1 MHFTHVDSWQAF
13 YYTWYGSQPVNGQWR
28 HWGIDTRPEG
38 GVYDPTHGDLPTDF
52 YPDLGPYSSTSTDTL
67 TKHMSWLTEAGIG
80 TIIVSWWGKGSYEDK
95 NIWNI
100 LNAADDW
107 GLKVGFNIEPYG
119 GGYIQDIYSNVT
131 VGSRTPQTAKDDVKY
146 IVDTYGCHRA
156 MYRRKGR
163 PVFMFFAS
171 RSYNHGNQTEW
182 KQAWDELHADPI
194 YNPVVIGHD
203 VNLGVRIIPG
213 GWDGGHE
220 YGTQSAF
227 QTSAAWEILGASYAL
242 ANKILYFTVSPGYDK
257 SRKRGCTDPIISRQD
272 GLLYQYL
279 WLRAIGAKVN
289 LTKTTALNVPQNP
302 VIITSFNEV
311 RQRRILLTRHSH
323 MLFSPFFIFLYS
335 FMKERKSSRWL
346 LPLFFLTCIT
356 VRIEVGSRIR
366 ITSEHLV

>member
-131 VGSRTPQTAKDDVKY
+131 VGSRTPQTAKDDGTTTETRLNGNRLGMNCTLIQY
-146 IVDTYGCHRA
+146 ITLSLSDMMSTWASGLSPVDGTAA
-156 MYRRKGR
+156 MNMVLNPHSKHQLLGR
-163 PVFMFFAS
+163 SWELVTRSRTRSCTLLFLPVMTSLEKEA
-171 RSYNHGNQTEW
+171 
-182 KQAWDELHADPI
+182 AL
-194 YNPVVIGHD
+194 
-203 VNLGVRIIPG
+203 
-213 GWDGGHE
+213 
-220 YGTQSAF
+220 TQSLADKMGCC
-227 QTSAAWEILGASYAL
+227 TSTFGFGQS
-242 ANKILYFTVSPGYDK
+242 
-257 SRKRGCTDPIISRQD
+257 
-272 GLLYQYL
+272 
-279 WLRAIGAKVN
+279 
-289 LTKTTALNVPQNP
+289 VP
-302 VIITSFNEV
+302 
-311 RQRRILLTRHSH
+311 R
-323 MLFSPFFIFLYS
+323 
-335 FMKERKSSRWL
+335 
-346 LPLFFLTCIT
+346 
-356 VRIEVGSRIR
+356 
-366 ITSEHLV
+366 